1 MLTISV
7 FYLDKQK
14 SFIPKKLCRT
24 FFSEQKFFVCQ
35 DRRLKFSDSLI
46 RETSQ
51 HLPKLSILINKK
63 VMDQKKVGHDDVSNR
78 DFKMQ
83 NF

>member
-63 VMDQKKVGHDDVSNR
+63 VMFQKKVGHVSNR